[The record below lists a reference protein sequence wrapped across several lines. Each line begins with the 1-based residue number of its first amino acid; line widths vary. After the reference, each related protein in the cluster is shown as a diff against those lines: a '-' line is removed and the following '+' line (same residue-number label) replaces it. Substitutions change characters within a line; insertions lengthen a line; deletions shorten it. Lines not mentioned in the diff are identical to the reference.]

1 MSTELPTDPKAVRKM
16 EKDIAKES
24 KIDDK
29 GYKNV
34 LKELSSI
41 EKSEAKASKAATK
54 AEKNLKKMENRD
66 YDTIKTLQKATHS
79 HDQAVTD
86 LHSAQSDLQASCEE
100 SQQAQR
106 LRQDVDELRKRADQL
121 SKEKQAHDQER
132 SSKLAKLHAQPPP
145 TDQGVGASTTGAT
158 IE

>member
-1 MSTELPTDPKAVRKM
+1 MSAEFPTDPKAITKM

-24 KIDDK
+24 KIDDT
-29 GYKNV
+29 GYKNA

-86 LHSAQSDLQASCEE
+86 LHSAQSDLQVKR
-100 SQQAQR
+100 QQAQR
-106 LRQDVDELRKRADQL
+106 LRQDIDELRKHADQL

-132 SSKLAKLHAQPPP
+132 SSKLAMLHAQPPP
-145 TDQGVGASTTGAT
+145 TGQGVGASTTGAMV
-158 IE
+158 E